1 LHDPAERVHAD
12 RLRAPAWSGILG
24 RVDDRH
30 VHDHA
35 HHDHD
40 HHGHAHRAPAGVD
53 GERRV
58 FWVLVL
64 TAGFMV
70 VEAVGGWLAGSLAL
84 IADAGHMLSDTAALA
99 LAWAAFR
106 VARRPHDE
114 KRSYGYHRF
123 QILAAF
129 VNGLALF
136 AIAGWILVEAVGRLR
151 APAPVLAGPM
161 LAIAAAGLAVNVVA
175 FLVLRAGDRRNLNV
189 SAALLHVAGDLLG
202 SVGAIVAAIVILASG
217 WTPIDPILSVLVS
230 LLILRGAWDVTR
242 RAGHVLM
249 EGAPEGFDDATL
261 KADLRAAVP
270 DVLDVHHVHAW
281 MLTSERPMVTLHVRL
296 APAADQAV
304 ALAAIKSRLKERF
317 GIAHSTVQ
325 IESAECVD

>member
-1 LHDPAERVHAD
+1 M
-12 RLRAPAWSGILG
+12 
-24 RVDDRH
+24 
-30 VHDHA
+30 HDHA
-35 HHDHD
+35 HHDHG
-40 HHGHAHRAPAGVD
+40 HAHAHRARSTPD
-53 GERRV
+53 GERRL
-58 FWVLVL
+58 FGVLVL

-70 VEAVGGWLAGSLAL
+70 AEAVGGWLAGSLAL

-129 VNGLALF
+129 VNGLVLF
-136 AIAGWILVEAVGRLR
+136 AIAAWIVVEAVARLR

-161 LAIAAAGLAVNVVA
+161 LVIAVLGLAVNLVA
-175 FLVLRAGDRRNLNV
+175 LAVLRTGDRRNLNIRA
-189 SAALLHVAGDLLG
+189 AALHVLGDLLG
-202 SVGAIVAAIVILASG
+202 SVGAIAAALVILATG
-217 WTPIDPILSVLVS
+217 WTPIDPILSVALS

-242 RAGHVLM
+242 RSGHVLM
-249 EGAPEGFDDATL
+249 EGVPEGFDDAAV

-270 DVLDVHHVHAW
+270 GVLDVHHVHAW
-281 MLTSERPMVTLHVRL
+281 MLTAERPMVTLHVRL
-296 APAADQAV
+296 APATDPAAT
-304 ALAAIKSRLKERF
+304 LAAIKARLKERF

-325 IESAECVD
+325 IESAECAD